1 MLGAEPLA
9 QLAVLDRLAILAVIL
24 LAVAGCAPVT
34 SRSAPGR
41 LTAERLDRSVASE
54 QRGRYLLYLPPGYSS
69 DDGGRWPLLLF
80 LHGAGERG
88 DDLELVKL
96 HGPPKQIAAGQEL
109 PFIVVAPQ
117 VAEGRIW
124 STSFLDALLEE
135 VTERYAVDRDR
146 ISLTG
151 LSMGGFG
158 VWALAMEYPDRF
170 AALVPISGGGM
181 ISGACGL
188 KGVPIRAFHGAHDEI
203 IPVFLTR
210 VLVER
215 LRECGGDARLTV
227 YPDAGHDAWTR
238 TYDDPALYDWLLRQ
252 RRGGGQ

>member
-1 MLGAEPLA
+1 MVTASDGLS
-9 QLAVLDRLAILAVIL
+9 AVARLATTLATL
-24 LAVAGCAPVT
+24 FLAAGCASVVT
-34 SRSAPGR
+34 PPAPAR
-41 LTAERLDRSVASE
+41 LTAERLDRRVVRE
-54 QRGRYLLYLPPGYSS
+54 EHGRYLLYLPPGYSS
-69 DDGGRWPLLLF
+69 DDGERWPLLLF

-88 DDLELVKL
+88 VDLERVKL

-146 ISLTG
+146 IYLTG

-238 TYDDPALYDWLLRQ
+238 TYDDPALYEWLLRQ